1 MKPKRRN
8 YPLMIC
14 PALLIILADQ
24 ISKFAVMRCLQVHES
39 VPVITGFFD
48 LVHVRNKGMAFGFLN
63 RPDINFG
70 FYMLVAA
77 SIGAIVLLTVW
88 FINLK
93 KSDNFTVLTLSLILG
108 GAVGNLID
116 RLRFREVVD
125 FLDIYIGQY
134 HWPAFNVADSAIT
147 IGALLLAITMFFRHK
162 SLD

>member
-1 MKPKRRN
+1 
-8 YPLMIC
+8 MIG
-14 PALLIILADQ
+14 PAFLIIIADQ
-24 ISKFAVMRCLQVHES
+24 ISKFAVMRCLKLHES

-48 LVHVRNKGMAFGFLN
+48 LIHVRNKGMAFGLLN

-125 FLDIYIGQY
+125 FIDIYVGQY

-147 IGALLLAITMFFRHK
+147 IGALLLAFTMFFRQK
-162 SLD
+162 SLG